1 MKIIILLFFLTIC
14 FIAAESF
21 AAAGPPSLAA
31 RSRTSLTGARHDTRL
46 DASTTAKEPHTKS
59 STRKKMSKVEMVPL
73 SILSFDGGGIKGA
86 MSTRM
91 LAFTLQV
98 VMQQGDT
105 NAYTQHLVAYIESFQ
120 GSYPFL
126 WTVMAQQ
133 LDSLNISPQVIA
145 KDGSKKSKWMDFS
158 FEVDEERGMMESMIK
173 VDLAYEYYLAHVL
186 SISGTS
192 TGGLISLA
200 TMLRMSLSQICA
212 LYMDPNTAA
221 EIFPKTLNPLSAFGW
236 LQAKYSQVGVRRVID
251 RIIKEVAPIPEGKK
265 APSDYKF
272 VESVDE
278 YNACLKARIKG
289 YLHRNE
295 RNRMEDTLKAAK
307 KDKEWIDEQF
317 ALFESCIKDASNHLT
332 HPKMKRFRKLDAK
345 VNVDSLEK
353 LDLKEPSARYDG
365 TFFSTRFLITSRCVN
380 NAAAVVFDSHEPI
393 ESKDDPMLARGSL
406 KFGDEILD
414 VRDLT
419 VTDVGLCTSAA
430 PYFFKAHQ
438 VGKFYFHDGGVM
450 ANDPGLINL
459 CISYGRF
466 GERVLLMGKK
476 SLFPVFKLFRV
487 GCGKEE
493 EYIKPPYKRFTPQG
507 ACIVSKLAD
516 IFMSADTH
524 RTDLLATVLDMTY
537 ILDGIKLDA
546 TVPTGTEDHSLPMD
560 NAKTLGYI
568 NSLFAN
574 EIDEDLKHTI
584 VIPENKLVEKLSG
597 SESELAK
604 ILLRSADFL
613 KGAESK
619 NSIELEHPDEA
630 IMLMHGTHALKNVR
644 S

>member
-1 MKIIILLFFLTIC
+1 
-14 FIAAESF
+14 
-21 AAAGPPSLAA
+21 
-31 RSRTSLTGARHDTRL
+31 
-46 DASTTAKEPHTKS
+46 
-59 STRKKMSKVEMVPL
+59 
-73 SILSFDGGGIKGA
+73 
-86 MSTRM
+86 
-91 LAFTLQV
+91 
-98 VMQQGDT
+98 
-105 NAYTQHLVAYIESFQ
+105 
-120 GSYPFL
+120 
-126 WTVMAQQ
+126 
-133 LDSLNISPQVIA
+133 
-145 KDGSKKSKWMDFS
+145 
-158 FEVDEERGMMESMIK
+158 
-173 VDLAYEYYLAHVL
+173 
-186 SISGTS
+186 
-192 TGGLISLA
+192 
-200 TMLRMSLSQICA
+200 
-212 LYMDPNTAA
+212 
-221 EIFPKTLNPLSAFGW
+221 
-236 LQAKYSQVGVRRVID
+236 
-251 RIIKEVAPIPEGKK
+251 
-265 APSDYKF
+265 
-272 VESVDE
+272 
-278 YNACLKARIKG
+278 
-289 YLHRNE
+289 
-295 RNRMEDTLKAAK
+295 MEDTLKAAK

-332 HPKMKRFRKLDAK
+332 HPKMKRFRKLDAE

-524 RTDLLATVLDMTY
+524 RTDLLATVRKKYLPFCSCDYSTRCAY
-537 ILDGIKLDA
+537 KFLLSIHLA
-546 TVPTGTEDHSLPMD
+546 GT
-560 NAKTLGYI
+560 
-568 NSLFAN
+568 
-574 EIDEDLKHTI
+574 
-584 VIPENKLVEKLSG
+584 
-597 SESELAK
+597 
-604 ILLRSADFL
+604 
-613 KGAESK
+613 
-619 NSIELEHPDEA
+619 
-630 IMLMHGTHALKNVR
+630 
-644 S
+644 